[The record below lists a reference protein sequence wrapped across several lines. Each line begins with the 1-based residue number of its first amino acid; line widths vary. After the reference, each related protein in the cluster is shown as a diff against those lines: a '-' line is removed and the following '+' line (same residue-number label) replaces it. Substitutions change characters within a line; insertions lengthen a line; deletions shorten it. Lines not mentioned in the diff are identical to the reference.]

1 MLLED
6 HIIESI
12 QDGVLVINEKGIVVK
27 INTEYTLI
35 TGVEQKEILG
45 RPLSTVRPNAQLV
58 QTLIDG
64 KKRTGVYRK
73 LQGREYVVDMAPIF
87 EDGKVIGAVSV
98 CKGKEEVVGLLDQL
112 NVQKQRIQQLE
123 EVLHSNYRSNYTFEN
138 IIGNQGGLKGTV
150 EVAKKASNV
159 TFPVLL
165 TGESGSGKEMF
176 AQAIHQA
183 SERRSRAFI
192 PVNCAAFPK
201 ELMESELFG
210 YETGA
215 FTHANKMG
223 KSGLFQAAHE
233 GTLFLDEVGEM
244 PLELQVK
251 LLRALQEGKIR
262 KVGGVK
268 ETEVDVRIIA
278 ATNQNLY
285 ERVQKGLFR
294 EDLYYRLCVIHLKVP
309 SLRDRKEDLPELV
322 EHISKNYTI
331 NDLKVVVSREAMTA
345 LSSNAWPG
353 NVRELKNALYYALS
367 MMTTHE
373 LEVNHLPETVR
384 TQKQTV
390 NPSSQIHTDSSLA
403 DYVQIAEQKYIEQ
416 VLEQFEDS
424 YSGKQRAAQKLEIS
438 VATLYNKLK
447 RNNKG

>member
-1 MLLED
+1 M
-6 HIIESI
+6 
-12 QDGVLVINEKGIVVK
+12 
-27 INTEYTLI
+27 
-35 TGVEQKEILG
+35 
-45 RPLSTVRPNAQLV
+45 
-58 QTLIDG
+58 
-64 KKRTGVYRK
+64 
-73 LQGREYVVDMAPIF
+73 
-87 EDGKVIGAVSV
+87 
-98 CKGKEEVVGLLDQL
+98 
-112 NVQKQRIQQLE
+112 
-123 EVLHSNYRSNYTFEN
+123 
-138 IIGNQGGLKGTV
+138 
-150 EVAKKASNV
+150 
-159 TFPVLL
+159 FPVLL

-183 SERRSRAFI
+183 SERANRVFI

-244 PLELQVK
+244 PIDLQVK
-251 LLRALQEGKIR
+251 LLRVLQEGKIR

-268 ETEVDVRIIA
+268 EKEVDVRIIA

-309 SLRDRKEDLPELV
+309 ALRDRKEDLPELV

-331 NDLKVVVSREAMTA
+331 NDRKVVVSREAMTA
-345 LSSNAWPG
+345 LASNAWPG

-373 LEVNHLPETVR
+373 LEVSHLPEAVR
-384 TQKQTV
+384 TQRQSII
-390 NPSSQIHTDSSLA
+390 PSSQIYSDLSLA
-403 DYVQIAEQKYIEQ
+403 NYVQSSEQQYIKQ
-416 VLEQFEDS
+416 VLDQFEDS
-424 YSGKQRAAQKLEIS
+424 YSGKQQAAQKLEIS

-447 RNNKG
+447 RINKG